1 MARDTRRSLNGSHA
15 EFRGFSA
22 EAFGF
27 LKVLSVRQSREW
39 FQAHKDVF
47 ERECKGPLAALV
59 LRLDEAFSARGIP
72 LACDP
77 QRALFRIHRD
87 TRFGHDKRPYKTH
100 VSAALTRDGAKLS
113 PGVLYIHI
121 DPEGSFAASGFFR
134 PAPAALAAIRT
145 RMVERPADILAVVG
159 DLTEAGLSLD
169 RDDVLKQAPR
179 GFEGAGHPEIAGLL
193 RLKSLLVR
201 RPLTRLLCA
210 DGDRLTDAIASLAVA
225 AHPLLQFGWAA
236 LP

>member
-1 MARDTRRSLNGSHA
+1 MERGARRNLNGSHA
-15 EFRGFSA
+15 EFRGFSD

-47 ERECKGPLAALV
+47 DRECKRPLAALV
-59 LRLDEAFSARGIP
+59 LRLGQSLSARGIG

-77 QRALFRIHRD
+77 DRAMFRMHRD
-87 TRFGHDKRPYKTH
+87 TRFGQDKRPYKTH
-100 VSAALTRDGAKLS
+100 VSAALTRDGAKVS
-113 PGVLYIHI
+113 PGALYIHI

-134 PAPAALAAIRT
+134 PAPATLTAIRT
-145 RMVERPADILAVVG
+145 RMVECPADILAVVG
-159 DLTEAGLSLD
+159 DLNEAGLTLD
-169 RDDVLKQAPR
+169 RDDALKLAPR
-179 GFEGAGHPEIAGLL
+179 GFEGAGNPELASLL

-201 RPLTRLLCA
+201 RPLTRALCA
-210 DGDRLTDAIASLAVA
+210 DGDRLTDTIASLAVA

-236 LP
+236 LA